1 MGQGMH
7 DKVVL
12 IAGLSSG
19 LGEAIARRFAED
31 RAHLVLCDPTADVVA
46 IAQAIVSDCPGCEA
60 IGIVADFT
68 DLPSCEAMVA
78 AATGAFGGIDVL
90 VIAAVTLQKM
100 GPLVSIE
107 PDEWDRVMTFNVKAP
122 YLICKAVIPA
132 LARPGGAIGFVGSF
146 TAQVGFA
153 NAALYSA
160 SKAAEMSLT
169 RTLAVEL
176 AADGIRVNTVAPGY
190 LWSNVDQESLEAL
203 ARKTGKPVGEI
214 RAARDA
220 TIPLRRQA
228 DAREIAEVMYF
239 VTSPAASYMTGA
251 CLDVNGGLVIR

>member
-1 MGQGMH
+1 MAKNMNG
-7 DKVVL
+7 KVVL

-31 RAHLVLCDPTADVVA
+31 SARLVLCDPTADVVA
-46 IAQAIVSDCPGCEA
+46 MAKAIEGDCPDCKALG
-60 IGIVADFT
+60 VATDFI
-68 DLPSCEAMVA
+68 DFASCEAMVA
-78 AATGAFGGIDVL
+78 AATAAFGAIDVL

-107 PDEWDRVMTFNVKAP
+107 PDEWDRVMAFNVKAP
-122 YLICKAVIPA
+122 FLICKAVIPA
-132 LARPGGAIGFVGSF
+132 LARPGGAIGIIGSF

-176 AADGIRVNTVAPGY
+176 AADGIRINTVAPGY

-203 ARKTGKPVGEI
+203 ARKTGKPVEEI
-214 RAARDA
+214 RATRDA

-228 DAREIAEVMYF
+228 DAREVAEVMYF
-239 VTSPAASYMTGA
+239 VTSPAASYVTGA